1 MTFLN
6 FMELYDDWN
15 RNIKVNDDNLN
26 PIIEGM
32 AVDIML
38 PYGDLYNS
46 KIMDKEVISFG
57 YYNNTLCIRIK

>member
-38 PYGDLYNS
+38 PYNS